1 MKEKFQSILNVFK
14 NFATS
19 NKHDKFMFFITLLL
33 NIILGWIC
41 PYTLNMA
48 LSILIVFISEK
59 AYQYMPMQE
68 KEVFGLIKLQVPDWK
83 RFKKEIEFDM
93 LTEYH
98 KPTDTTYSYIA
109 SAILLYSILHILF

>member
-19 NKHDKFMFFITLLL
+19 NRHDKFMFFYTFVLSMLF
-33 NIILGWIC
+33 GWIV
-41 PYTLNMA
+41 TFLLNMA
-48 LSILIVFISEK
+48 LTILIVFISEK

-68 KEVFGLIKLQVPDWK
+68 KEIFGLIKLQVPDWK

-109 SAILLYSILHILF
+109 AAILLYSIIHILF

>member
-41 PYTLNMA
+41 PYTLNMT
-48 LSILIVFISEK
+48 LSILILFIIEK
-59 AYQYMPMQE
+59 SYQYMPMKE
-68 KEVFGLIKLQVPDWK
+68 KNIFGFLKIQIPDWEK
-83 RFKKEIEFDM
+83 FQFEFSNEMVKE
-93 LTEYH
+93 YN
-98 KPTDTTYSYIA
+98 KPTDSTYIHIA
-109 SAILLYSILHILF
+109 ASILLYTILHVIF